1 MTTTASPSTVDQIL
15 ERWPIRSMAA
25 RLSLNIPERGKVR
38 SPFRPDET
46 PSCELYGKSIKDR
59 TSGESF
65 DSIEC
70 FAQIKGLSN
79 TEAIKQLAA
88 ELPGR
93 APKPEP
99 VKKQPMQLPT
109 LSYSQGQAQAVA
121 KLRGLGEASAEM
133 PGAVYGTLGFGKVCG
148 FDCWVLT
155 DGGNRIAEARR
166 MDGEKFPAVGDLG
179 ERKSHTLKGSCKS
192 WPLGISPKV
201 TVPAAFPVVLVE
213 GGPDYLAACEL
224 AFYSKREFL
233 PVAMLGAGQSIHAD
247 ALAFFKGREVLI
259 LAHPDDAGLIAAK
272 RWAAQLKQAR
282 ATPQA
287 EQLDG
292 GDLNDLVKLHG
303 GQPVATLLK
312 L

>member
-1 MTTTASPSTVDQIL
+1 MSTVDNIL
-15 ERWPIRSMAA
+15 QRWPLSSMLA
-25 RLSLNIPERGKVR
+25 RLNLTIPARGKFR
-38 SPFRPDET
+38 SPFRPDGT
-46 PSCELYGKSIKDR
+46 PSCEIYRETIKDR
-59 TSGESF
+59 TSGESY
-65 DSIEC
+65 DSIKC
-70 FAQIKGLSN
+70 FAEVKGISN
-79 TEAIKQLAA
+79 SEAIKQLAA

-99 VKKQPMQLPT
+99 VNKQPMQLPT

-121 KLRGLGEASAEM
+121 KIRGLGEASTEM
-133 PGAVYGTLGFGKVCG
+133 PGAIYGTLGFGKVGG

-155 DGGNRIAEARR
+155 DASNRIAEARR
-166 MDGEKFPAVGDLG
+166 MDGEKFPAIGNLS

-201 TVPAAFPVVLVE
+201 TVPPAFPVVLVE

-224 AFYSKREFL
+224 AFHAKREFL

-247 ALAFFKGREVLI
+247 ALAFFKGRDVLI

-272 RWAAQLKQAR
+272 RWAGQLKQAG
-282 ATPQA
+282 ATPRA
-287 EQLDG
+287 EQLNG

-303 GQPVATLLK
+303 GQSVATFLK